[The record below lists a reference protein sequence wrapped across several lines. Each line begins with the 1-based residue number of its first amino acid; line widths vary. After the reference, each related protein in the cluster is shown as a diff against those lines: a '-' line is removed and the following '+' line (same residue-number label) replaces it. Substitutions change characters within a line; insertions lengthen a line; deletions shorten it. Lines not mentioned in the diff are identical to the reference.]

1 MKSISA
7 ARAIA
12 VAGLSSLTIACG
24 TGRTTPSVPAPS
36 DTLAASDDRRP
47 SRDNGSGAV
56 NTITEE
62 ELDDT
67 RVTRVEQLLM
77 GRFPGVEVVRT
88 NGGEFSVRIRG
99 VKSFMGDG
107 DPLFVIDGMP
117 IQARG
122 FRLVLA
128 GLSPNDIARI
138 DVLKDAGATASY
150 GSQGANGVILIST
163 KRRR

>member
-1 MKSISA
+1 MNSTSI

-12 VAGLSSLTIACG
+12 AIWLSALTVACG
-24 TGRTTPSVPAPS
+24 AGRTSTSAPAPS
-36 DTLAASDDRRP
+36 DTLAAIAERP
-47 SRDNGSGAV
+47 SPEHGASAV
-56 NTITEE
+56 STLTEE

-77 GRFPGVEVVRT
+77 GRFPGVEVMRIS
-88 NGGEFSVRIRG
+88 GGDFSVRIRG
-99 VKSFMGDG
+99 AKSFIGDG
-107 DPLFVIDGMP
+107 EPLYVIDGMP
-117 IQARG
+117 INSRG

-128 GLSPNDIARI
+128 GISPNDVARI

-150 GSQGANGVILIST
+150 GSQGGNGVILIST